1 MASSVP
7 REPWGCVSHD
17 PLILRRRQPSTRGCG
32 LLRCEQCGRGAS
44 ALAVG
49 TAPSGALRQGH
60 GPGPGVCRSRRCA
73 SRGVWGAADSRPS
86 SSPPLSS
93 RAEEL
98 DPPWSRPPG
107 GGGRQ
112 LLLRPSSAGSA
123 ASEPLQR
130 QPRARGGC
138 KALAGGSL
146 LKVTHG
152 AAQPHRAGGTAGLS
166 EGTARPRHTRVRNV
180 LGEFL
185 NVPA

>member
-17 PLILRRRQPSTRGCG
+17 PLILRRRQPSTRGRG

-60 GPGPGVCRSRRCA
+60 SPGHGVCRSRRCA
-73 SRGVWGAADSRPS
+73 SRGVWGAAGSLVPRL
-86 SSPPLSS
+86 PLL
-93 RAEEL
+93 RARARRSWIL
-98 DPPWSRPPG
+98 PGAGPPG
-107 GGGRQ
+107 GGQ

>member
-17 PLILRRRQPSTRGCG
+17 PLILRRRQPSTRGRG

-49 TAPSGALRQGH
+49 TAPSGALVRATAPAAASAGH
-60 GPGPGVCRSRRCA
+60 AAALRVGCGGRRARS
-73 SRGVWGAADSRPS
+73 SLVFPS
-86 SSPPLSS
+86 SELARGGAGSS
-93 RAEEL
+93 LEQAPR
-98 DPPWSRPPG
+98 
-107 GGGRQ
+107 GGRQ
-112 LLLRPSSAGSA
+112 LLRPSSAGSA

-166 EGTARPRHTRVRNV
+166 EGTARPRHMRVRNV

>member
-17 PLILRRRQPSTRGCG
+17 PLILRRRQPSTRGRG

-49 TAPSGALRQGH
+49 TAPSGALVRATAPAPASAGH
-60 GPGPGVCRSRRCA
+60 AAALRVGCGGRRARS
-73 SRGVWGAADSRPS
+73 SLVFPS
-86 SSPPLSS
+86 SELARGGAGSS
-93 RAEEL
+93 LEQAPR
-98 DPPWSRPPG
+98 G
-107 GGGRQ
+107 GGQ

-166 EGTARPRHTRVRNV
+166 EGTARPRHTRVRNM